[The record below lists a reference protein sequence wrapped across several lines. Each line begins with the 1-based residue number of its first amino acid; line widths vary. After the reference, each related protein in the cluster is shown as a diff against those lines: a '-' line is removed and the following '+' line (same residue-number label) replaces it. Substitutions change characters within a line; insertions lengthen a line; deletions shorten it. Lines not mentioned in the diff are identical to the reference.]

1 MSDRRLIAVPAAALF
16 LVLLIARLPA
26 SIATALL
33 PPTVIATNPSGTLW
47 RGNVA
52 HVQVNMSG
60 QWFALGRV
68 EWALQ
73 PLGVLLGDA
82 VILRSSWGSQKL
94 DISAGIG
101 LNGDVTV
108 SDASIRA
115 DISWVRNLLPLFIA
129 GDLNADIETL
139 RVSASGTPVF
149 ISGRVVWEDAAW
161 QAVGGDVSLGT
172 YAVDIA
178 TDDQGISGK
187 VVTLKGALQLEGE
200 FTLQGN
206 RYSVTAD
213 LSGTAARNEAFQ
225 QAIALMAVPTE
236 SGYRIDLSGTL

>member
-1 MSDRRLIAVPAAALF
+1 MSDRRLIAVSAAALF

-47 RGNVA
+47 RGNAA

-73 PLGVLLGDA
+73 PFGVLLGDA

-94 DISAGIG
+94 DIGGRIG

-187 VVTLKGALQLEGE
+187 VVTLKGALELNGE
-200 FTLQGN
+200 VTLQGN

-213 LSGTAARNEAFQ
+213 LSGAAARNEAFQ

>member
-1 MSDRRLIAVPAAALF
+1 MSDRRLIAVSAAALF

-47 RGNVA
+47 RGNAA

-94 DISAGIG
+94 DIGAGIE

-187 VVTLKGALQLEGE
+187 VVTLKGALELNGE

-213 LSGTAARNEAFQ
+213 LSGAAARNEAFQ

>member
-1 MSDRRLIAVPAAALF
+1 VSDRRLIAVSAAALF

-47 RGNVA
+47 RGSAA

-94 DISAGIG
+94 DIGAGIE
-101 LNGDVTV
+101 LSGDVTV

-187 VVTLKGALQLEGE
+187 IVTLKGALELNGE

-213 LSGTAARNEAFQ
+213 LSGAAARNEAFQ

>member
-1 MSDRRLIAVPAAALF
+1 VSDRRLIAVSAAALF

-47 RGNVA
+47 RGNAA

-94 DISAGIG
+94 DIGAGIE

-187 VVTLKGALQLEGE
+187 IVTLKGALELNGE

-213 LSGTAARNEAFQ
+213 LSGAAARNEAFQ

>member
-1 MSDRRLIAVPAAALF
+1 MSDRRLIAVSAAALF

-47 RGNVA
+47 RGNAA

-94 DISAGIG
+94 DIGAGIE

-187 VVTLKGALQLEGE
+187 IVTLKGALELNGE

-213 LSGTAARNEAFQ
+213 LSGAAARNEAFQ

>member
-1 MSDRRLIAVPAAALF
+1 MSDRRLIAVSAAALF

-47 RGNVA
+47 RGNAA
-52 HVQVNMSG
+52 HVQVNISG

-94 DISAGIG
+94 DIGAGIE

-178 TDDQGISGK
+178 TDDQGISGE
-187 VVTLKGALQLEGE
+187 VVTLKGALELNGE

-213 LSGTAARNEAFQ
+213 LSGAAARNEAFQ